1 MSASSR
7 SREPAGAAR
16 IFPEL
21 LPDAATLQRWENYM
35 VGLGPRLDGSA
46 ALKSW
51 HDFLA
56 GELAAAGLDVQ
67 REPIDLDWWEHTSWS
82 LTLVDDAGETSVPVA
97 AYYPYSGGTPA
108 GGVTGDIVDAGA
120 GLLTDFEL
128 GDFRGKI
135 AFVQFDLPPLRAG
148 CFFLSASYIHDPDRT
163 FTAFTDYKR
172 AWTAI
177 LSPET
182 SIIDPPF
189 TTSLRAASTAGAI
202 GVIISFD
209 GSFDNTRGQY
219 LPFNGWPG
227 NSAHVPALYVDR
239 ATGNRIKARIAQGVK
254 ARLKLCVQKHVGA
267 RTDDI
272 IATLRGESDDE
283 VIIVNSHTD
292 GTSEAEENGGLG
304 VLALARY
311 FARLDRAC
319 RPRTMVFVL
328 VPGHFYG
335 GIGGDTERFIKKH
348 PEIVIRAIGSL
359 SIEHL
364 GQSEW
369 LDDRGGLHPTGRYEL
384 AILFGSATPIQ
395 RLMRNAVFAE
405 DLRRTIVS
413 RPILGNYFG
422 VGAALNKA
430 GVPNASYITGPN
442 MLCSFADNQ
451 HLSKFRVERMAAE
464 LRMFARLAT
473 AISATPARILR
484 GRGWLGWWHRLWSA
498 ITLRRILWR
507 TVLKRRRL

>member
-1 MSASSR
+1 MSA
-7 SREPAGAAR
+7 
-16 IFPEL
+16 ILPEL
-21 LPDAATLQRWENYM
+21 LPDQATLERWENYM

-46 ALKSW
+46 ALRSW

-56 GELAAAGLDVQ
+56 TELAAAGLDVR
-67 REPIDLDWWEHTSWS
+67 REPTERFEWWEHTASS
-82 LTLVDDAGETSVPVA
+82 LTLIDGAERTPVQVGA
-97 AYYPYSGGTPA
+97 HYPYSGYTRP
-108 GGVTGDIVDAGA
+108 GGVIGRIVDAGA
-120 GLLTDFEL
+120 GLPLDFAL

-135 AFVQFDLPPLRAG
+135 AFVQFDLPCLRAG
-148 CFFLSASYIHDPDRT
+148 CFYPSASYIHDPDHT
-163 FTAFTDYKR
+163 FTPFTSYKR
-172 AWTAI
+172 AWTAV
-177 LSPET
+177 LSPEI

-189 TTSLRAASTAGAI
+189 TTSLRAASRAGAI

-239 ATGNRIKARIAQGVK
+239 ATGNRIKARIAQGTQ
-254 ARLKLCVQKHVGA
+254 ARLELCVQKHVDS

-272 IATLRGESDDE
+272 IATLPGRRADQ

-304 VLALARY
+304 VVALARY
-311 FARLDRAC
+311 FASLPDAP
-319 RPRTMVFVL
+319 PRKMVFAL

-335 GIGGDTERFIKKH
+335 GIHGDTARFIANH
-348 PEIVIRAIGSL
+348 PEIIARAVGSL

-364 GQSEW
+364 GQTEW
-369 LDDRGGLHPTGRYEL
+369 LDEGGGLHATGRCEL

-395 RLMRNAVFAE
+395 RLMKNAVVDE

-413 RPILGNYFG
+413 RPILGTYFG
-422 VGAALNKA
+422 VGAALHAA

-442 MLCSFADNQ
+442 MLCSSADNQ
-451 HLSKFRVERMAAE
+451 HLDKFSVERMAAE
-464 LRMFARLAT
+464 LRMCAHLA
-473 AISATPARILR
+473 AALGAEPVESLR
-484 GRGWLGWWHRLWSA
+484 GTADPGWSLGLWRAS
-498 ITLRRILWR
+498 TLRRFLWR
-507 TVLKRRRL
+507 TALKRRHL